1 MLAQIG
7 EGEPMPPSDIKSN
20 DSTGFGDPI
29 AIVAQAGNQRV
40 TLFGGGAE
48 LVIEDSSGSIVPVW
62 DSILDLSFP
71 EPWRNPAEKHAQCFA
86 IQSMLYRLFVGA
98 RGAGR
103 RVSFYSS
110 KRQIRG

>member
-7 EGEPMPPSDIKSN
+7 EGESMSPSN
-20 DSTGFGDPI
+20 VSTVESAGFGDPI

-62 DSILDLSFP
+62 DSILDLTFP

-86 IQSMLYRLFVGA
+86 IQSFNNETEV
-98 RGAGR
+98 
-103 RVSFYSS
+103 
-110 KRQIRG
+110 